1 MDTDVKKDVARAS
14 RRVDCLGSGKDVSM
28 PDIYAEKR
36 AVEETSVE
44 VAPSD
49 VEPPGIDRSRGFN
62 PYDTGVFLY
71 KK

>member
-14 RRVDCLGSGKDVSM
+14 RRVDCLGSGKDAEM
-28 PDIYAEKR
+28 PGIYSEKR

-49 VEPPGIDRSRGFN
+49 VESPRHRLFTRIQPLRHWGFA
-62 PYDTGVFLY
+62 
-71 KK
+71 

>member
-1 MDTDVKKDVARAS
+1 MDTDVKKDGARAS
-14 RRVDCLGSGKDVSM
+14 RRVDCLGSGKGAEM

-49 VEPPGIDRSRGFN
+49 VESPGIDRSRGFN
-62 PYDTGVFLY
+62 PYDTGRFLN

>member
-14 RRVDCLGSGKDVSM
+14 RRVDCLGSGKDAEM
-28 PDIYAEKR
+28 PDIYAEKH

-49 VEPPGIDRSRGFN
+49 VESPGIDRSRGFN
-62 PYDTGVFLY
+62 PYDTWRFLN

>member
-14 RRVDCLGSGKDVSM
+14 RRVDCLGSGKDAEM

-36 AVEETSVE
+36 SVEETSAE

-49 VEPPGIDRSRGFN
+49 VKSPDIDHSRGFN
-62 PYDTGVFLY
+62 PYDTGVLY

>member
-1 MDTDVKKDVARAS
+1 MNMDVKKDGARAS
-14 RRVDCLGSGKDVSM
+14 RRVDCLGSGKDAEM
-28 PDIYAEKR
+28 PDIYSEKR

-49 VEPPGIDRSRGFN
+49 VELPDIDYSRGFN
-62 PYDTGVFLY
+62 PYDTGVLY

>member
-14 RRVDCLGSGKDVSM
+14 RRVDCLGLGKGAEM

-36 AVEETSVE
+36 SVEETSIE

-49 VEPPGIDRSRGFN
+49 IESPDIDHSRGFN
-62 PYDTGVFLY
+62 PYDTGVLY

>member
-14 RRVDCLGSGKDVSM
+14 RRVDCLGSGKNAEM

-36 AVEETSVE
+36 AVEETSIE

-49 VEPPGIDRSRGFN
+49 VESPDIDYSRGFD
-62 PYDTGVFLY
+62 PYDTGILY

>member
-14 RRVDCLGSGKDVSM
+14 RRVDCLGSGKDAEM
-28 PDIYAEKR
+28 PDIYSEKH
-36 AVEETSVE
+36 AVDETSVG

-49 VEPPGIDRSRGFN
+49 VESPDIDYSRGFN
-62 PYDTGVFLY
+62 PYDTGVLY